1 MPAPS
6 LRYYVA
12 FRASRDE
19 RGFVSSGIRRI
30 TGEERAIEF
39 ARFYNQP
46 GAWAMVIHPET
57 FLPVQEFGTRFAAL
71 PPVSL
76 LRAIAKPPGRADRSA
91 PKARKKRWSTAQ
103 M

>member
-30 TGEERAIEF
+30 TGEERAIDF
-39 ARFYNQP
+39 ARFYDQP
-46 GAWAMVIHPET
+46 GAWAIIIHPET
-57 FLPVQEFGTRFAAL
+57 FLPVQEFGTRFPAL
-71 PPVSL
+71 PPVSP
-76 LRAIAKPPGRADRSA
+76 LRASAKPPGRAGTE
-91 PKARKKRWSTAQ
+91 AREKRWSTA
-103 M
+103 

>member
-12 FRASRDE
+12 FRAARDE
-19 RGFVSSGIRRI
+19 RGFVSYGIRRI
-30 TGEERAIEF
+30 TGEEQAVEF

-57 FLPVQEFGTRFAAL
+57 FQRVDEFGTRFAAL

-76 LRAIAKPPGRADRSA
+76 SRAAAKPPGRAA
-91 PKARKKRWSTAQ
+91 PEAREKRCSTA
-103 M
+103 